1 MLWIRGWIDLRALP
15 YLIAMVF
22 VLACI
27 QLAAKQKT
35 ADQHTITHEEARDLV
50 YGALYGQ
57 KVLQLD
63 RFGLD
68 EYNDTYFPR
77 FYVFEGTW
85 NNLSGSV
92 ITGHY
97 AVDSLTGDVWETG
110 VCHEYKSK
118 HLRKLQESLRKRH
131 GISAVDYQKLRVR
144 GPMC

>member
-1 MLWIRGWIDLRALP
+1 LKAP
-15 YLIAMVF
+15 HYF
-22 VLACI
+22 VLVVLVLISA
-27 QLAAKQKT
+27 QQSAAQT
-35 ADQHTITHEEARDLV
+35 AAAQHTITHEEARELL

-77 FYVFEGTW
+77 FYVFEGTS
-85 NNLSGSV
+85 NNPIGSV

-97 AVDSLTGDVWETG
+97 AVDSLTGDVWDAI
-110 VCHEYKSK
+110 VCREYKSQ

-131 GISAVDYQKLRVR
+131 GISARDYHRLRAR